1 MNLFVLDR
9 SPRIA
14 AQFLCDAH
22 VVKMILESAQLLSTQ
37 DRLNGLERGYRMTH
51 ENHPCRRCLENPANY
66 LWLSAHLG
74 SLLREYTHRFRKE
87 HRTEQLFRLY
97 WKRDFRCMSGG
108 AFAEKLSLPK
118 CMPAEYR
125 VGGDG
130 IDDVV
135 ASYRNYYQFK
145 RLTLPRFRYTRR
157 PPPAW
162 LHEPFLPEKTEI
174 PGGTGDFKMG

>member
-108 AFAEKLSLPK
+108 AFAKSSRCRNVCLRNTGSAAMESTMLSPPTGTITSSNVSLCPVSAIPGVPLRHG
-118 CMPAEYR
+118 CMSRSFA
-125 VGGDG
+125 
-130 IDDVV
+130 
-135 ASYRNYYQFK
+135 
-145 RLTLPRFRYTRR
+145 
-157 PPPAW
+157 
-162 LHEPFLPEKTEI
+162 EKTEI